1 MLVLPPALIRLM
13 QDHAFATYPAEC
25 CGLLFGRAGSPSRV
39 QPVDNL
45 ADKLHA
51 LDPAEYPRTSR
62 DAFAMN
68 EAKVA
73 KAVREAEAQGEQWLG
88 IWHSHIDCGAYWS
101 SEDKKNAAPDGVP
114 VYPQLFQTVIDCRPG
129 RIVEARTFRWD
140 GVDYVPV
147 ATHSDFYLERGAGSG
162 ERGLS
167 CT

>member
-1 MLVLPPALIRLM
+1 MLVLTSALVRLM

-25 CGLLFGRAGSPSRV
+25 CGLLFGRDGSPSRV
-39 QPVDNL
+39 LPVDNM

-51 LDPAEYPRTSR
+51 LDPVEYPRTSR

-73 KAVREAEAQGEQWLG
+73 KAVREAEAHGEQWLG

-114 VYPQLFQTVIDCRPG
+114 VYPHLFQTVIDCRPG

-140 GVDYVPV
+140 GTDYVPV
-147 ATHSDFYLERGAGSG
+147 ATHSDFARS
-162 ERGLS
+162 R
-167 CT
+167 